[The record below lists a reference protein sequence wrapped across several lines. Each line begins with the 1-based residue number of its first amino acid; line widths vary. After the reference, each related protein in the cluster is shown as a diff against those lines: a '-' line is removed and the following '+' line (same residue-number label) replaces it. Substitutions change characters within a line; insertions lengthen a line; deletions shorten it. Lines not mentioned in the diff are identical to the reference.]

1 VNTPALGGEARVAPL
16 RDGEEQSYQ
25 PFVAEPTIVSLTF
38 DDATSDQYVL
48 RSLLTEYSMRATF
61 YVNSGTIGGPGFM
74 TWAQLSALAGDGHE
88 IGGHTRDHVELTRVG
103 LREAL
108 RQILLDRRALTER
121 GFRITSF
128 AYPYGDYNA
137 SVARMVRTC
146 GYTSARRS
154 WGLRPIG
161 VTARESVVPVLESTP
176 PANSWATRTVQ
187 SIRTWH
193 SFAEIATTVARA
205 EASGGGW
212 VTLVFHRVSEFADR
226 DGYSVAPETFEAL
239 LRWLDGRT
247 AYGTY
252 VRTVQEVVAPS
263 PVGRPLQQLPPQRSR
278 AGVA

>member
-25 PFVAEPTIVSLTF
+25 PLVAEPTIVSLTL

-48 RSLLTEYSMRATF
+48 RSLLAEYSMRATF

-74 TWAQLSALAGDGHE
+74 TWTQLSALAADGHE

-108 RQILLDRRALTER
+108 RQILLDRRALIER
-121 GFRITSF
+121 GFCVTSF

-137 SVARMVRTC
+137 SVATMVRTC

-176 PANSWATRTVQ
+176 PADSWATRTVQ

-193 SFAEIATTVARA
+193 SFADIATTVARA
-205 EASGGGW
+205 EACKGGW
-212 VTLVFHRVSEFADR
+212 VTLVFHRVSACADR
-226 DGYSVAPETFEAL
+226 DDYSVAPETFEAL
-239 LRWLDGRT
+239 LRWLDGRA

-263 PVGRPLQQLPPQRSR
+263 PVGRPLQLPPQRSR
-278 AGVA
+278 ADVA